1 VMAGDLGPEPPR
13 GGRGAPPPAPVDV
26 PSLVSTSRHPSD
38 WLTPVADKPG
48 SFRTNGIGQDKDVE
62 LTPFYRLH
70 RRLYAAYFDLYT
82 PAEWAKKSAEV
93 AAERERQ
100 KQLEMA
106 TVAYVQPGEM
116 QPERD
121 FNQQGDNTTV
131 ARLNGRVGR
140 TGRGWFS
147 FDVPVDATK
156 QNVLVVTYH
165 TDSRRPRTFDILVD
179 GQPLTQERFES
190 SSESR
195 FTDKEYPIPAPAV
208 QGRQKVT
215 VRFQATGGNEV
226 AAVFGLRMVRR

>member
-1 VMAGDLGPEPPR
+1 AAAPR
-13 GGRGAPPPAPVDV
+13 LVS
-26 PSLVSTSRHPSD
+26 PSLHPPD

-48 SFRTNGIGQDKDVE
+48 SFRTTGIGQDKDVE
-62 LTPFYRLH
+62 LTLFYRLH

-140 TGRGWFS
+140 TGRGWVS
-147 FDVPVDATK
+147 FDVPV
-156 QNVLVVTYH
+156 
-165 TDSRRPRTFDILVD
+165 R
-179 GQPLTQERFES
+179 
-190 SSESR
+190 
-195 FTDKEYPIPAPAV
+195 
-208 QGRQKVT
+208 
-215 VRFQATGGNEV
+215 
-226 AAVFGLRMVRR
+226 